1 MESEITYEYKDFLE
15 NGMKFTAYRESSL
28 GESLVHKH
36 DFLELCY
43 IISGN
48 ATHYVD
54 GAPYQLTKGDLL
66 VIDTDQTHYY
76 RSEGGV
82 LYANMILLPDFI
94 SENLHSSHTALDV
107 FAYFLYNSEFRS
119 GDGSVR
125 PPLVSFRG
133 NDLISADGIVNS
145 MCDEILSKGSNYVE
159 VVSSYLNILFYLII
173 RNIEKT
179 NRDNVMHDIRNNRLY
194 RGQLRQPDN
203 PERRSRKILLF
214 PVIFQPGFQ
223 EVFRHSLL
231 VIRPER
237 AHPEDNPAA

>member
-1 MESEITYEYKDFLE
+1 
-15 NGMKFTAYRESSL
+15 MKFTAYRESSL

-54 GAPYQLTKGDLL
+54 GTPYQLTKGDLL

-179 NRDNVMHDIRNNRLY
+179 NRDNVMHDIRDMIPGIIDYIEGNCGNQITLNDVAAKY
-194 RGQLRQPDN
+194 FYSPSYF
-203 PERRSRKILLF
+203 SRAFKKI
-214 PVIFQPGFQ
+214 
-223 EVFRHSLL
+223 FRHSLL
-231 VIRPER
+231 VIRSER